1 MSNVTKSGAPGNRTP
16 LKIMINDKNKIL
28 VLSVAIVLG
37 AFIIAFAIMNK
48 PMSSLEHCYYKNY
61 KSFIE
66 SGNYKEDIAAHLA
79 RGMCKQ

>member
-1 MSNVTKSGAPGNRTP
+1 
-16 LKIMINDKNKIL
+16 MINDKNKIL

-66 SGNYKEDIAAHLA
+66 SGNYKEDVAAHLA
-79 RGMCKQ
+79 RGMCKQWVLAPGNRTPLEIC